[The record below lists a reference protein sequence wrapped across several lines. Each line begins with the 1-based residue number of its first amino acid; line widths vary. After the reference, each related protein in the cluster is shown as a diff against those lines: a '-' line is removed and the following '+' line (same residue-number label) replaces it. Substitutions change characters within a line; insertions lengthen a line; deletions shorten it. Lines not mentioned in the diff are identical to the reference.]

1 LFKFTCRVLFKY
13 IERNVSLE
21 DFMTAKASHEF
32 QFKIKILSK
41 NGYFSALSFVIS
53 IIQLEP
59 KITTQT

>member
-1 LFKFTCRVLFKY
+1 
-13 IERNVSLE
+13 
-21 DFMTAKASHEF
+21 MTAKASHEF

-41 NGYFSALSFVIS
+41 NGYFSALSFAIS